1 MWDLSIF
8 LTNFPGEVAALE
20 SALCLALGTVI
31 FGQLGQRFPPLFLNF
46 LKGAIVILMLLFT
59 ILISDELLVSISP
72 VSLRLLLLSGAI
84 GVGIGDTVYFSALN
98 RLGARRTLLLGMLA
112 PPIAAILGLIFL
124 QEQLKISAWCGI
136 MLTIL
141 GVGWVIT
148 ERVSGKNERLE
159 WRGVMFGILAAL
171 AQAIAVILS
180 RAALVNTEISL
191 LWSTLLRVAI
201 GEVLLFFGLIIQAPN
216 VGLLLNNLQSKK
228 NFLTVICGTF
238 FESLL
243 IYLQQVSLKFTAAGI
258 AQALIATSPLF
269 VLPFAVWMGDK
280 VTIRA
285 VFGVIVAIA
294 GVTLLFSWK

>member
-20 SALCLALGTVI
+20 SALCWALGTVI
-31 FGQLGQRFPPLFLNF
+31 FGKLGQLFPPLFLNF
-46 LKGAIVILMLLFT
+46 LKGAIAILMLLFT
-59 ILISDELLVSISP
+59 ILISDKLLISISP
-72 VSLRLLLLSGAI
+72 VSLGLLLLSGAI

-112 PPIAAILGLIFL
+112 PPIAAILALIFL
-124 QEQLKISAWCGI
+124 QEQLKMSAWSGI

-171 AQAIAVILS
+171 AQAIGVILS
-180 RAALVNTEISL
+180 RAALVNTEITP
-191 LWSTLLRVAI
+191 LWSTLLRVAV
-201 GEVLLFFGLIIQAPN
+201 GEVLLFFWLIPQAPN
-216 VGLLLNNLQSKK
+216 VGLLLKPLQSKK
-228 NFLTVICGTF
+228 VLWTVIFGTF
-238 FESLL
+238 FDYLL
-243 IYLQQVSLKFTAAGI
+243 IYLQQMSLKFTAAGI
-258 AQALIATSPLF
+258 AQALMATSPLF
-269 VLPFAVWMGDK
+269 VLPFAVWMGDQ

-285 VFGVIVAIA
+285 VLGVIVAMA

>member
-20 SALCLALGTVI
+20 SALCWALGTVI
-31 FGQLGQRFPPLFLNF
+31 FGKLGQLFPPLFLNF
-46 LKGAIVILMLLFT
+46 LKGAIAILMLLFT
-59 ILISDELLVSISP
+59 ILISDKLLISISP
-72 VSLRLLLLSGAI
+72 VSLGLLLLSGAI

-112 PPIAAILGLIFL
+112 PPIAAILALIFL
-124 QEQLKISAWCGI
+124 QEQLKMSAWSGI

-171 AQAIAVILS
+171 AQAIGVILS
-180 RAALVNTEISL
+180 RAALVNTEITP
-191 LWSTLLRVAI
+191 LWSTLLRVAV
-201 GEVLLFFGLIIQAPN
+201 GEVLLFFWLITQAPN
-216 VGLLLNNLQSKK
+216 VGLLLKPLQSKK
-228 NFLTVICGTF
+228 VLWTVIFGTF
-238 FESLL
+238 FDYLL
-243 IYLQQVSLKFTAAGI
+243 IYLQQMSLKFTAAGI
-258 AQALIATSPLF
+258 AQALMATSPLF
-269 VLPFAVWMGDK
+269 VLPFAVWMGDQ

-285 VFGVIVAIA
+285 VLGVIVAMA

>member
-20 SALCLALGTVI
+20 SALCWALGTVI
-31 FGQLGQRFPPLFLNF
+31 FGKLGQLFPPLFLNF
-46 LKGAIVILMLLFT
+46 LKGAIAILMLLFT
-59 ILISDELLVSISP
+59 ILISDKLLISISP
-72 VSLRLLLLSGAI
+72 VSLGLLLLSGAI

-112 PPIAAILGLIFL
+112 PPIAAILALIFL
-124 QEQLKISAWCGI
+124 QEQLKMTAWSGI

-148 ERVSGKNERLE
+148 EGVSGKNERLE
-159 WRGVMFGILAAL
+159 WRGVIFGILAAL
-171 AQAIAVILS
+171 AQAIGVILS
-180 RAALVNTEISL
+180 RAALVNTEISP
-191 LWSTLLRVAI
+191 LWSTLLRMAV
-201 GEVLLFFGLIIQAPN
+201 GEVLLFFGLIYQAPN
-216 VGLLLNNLQSKK
+216 VGLLLKTLQSKK
-228 NFLTVICGTF
+228 VLWTVMFGTF
-238 FESLL
+238 FDYLL
-243 IYLQQVSLKFTAAGI
+243 IYLQQMSLKYTAAGI
-258 AQALIATSPLF
+258 AQALMATSPLF

-285 VFGVIVAIA
+285 VLGVIVAIA